1 MWRVGPP
8 IALILILAAQA
19 QATPL
24 EMTTIGTPEQRREAI
39 SACGKDVSLYCRSL
53 SQSDG
58 LVAYVACLEQNRSRL
73 SSRCVGLLARY
84 GE

>member
-1 MWRVGPP
+1 MLRAGFLL
-8 IALILILAAQA
+8 ALTWAVIGQAEADPLALTA
-19 QATPL
+19 
-24 EMTTIGTPEQRREAI
+24 IGTPQQRREAI
-39 SACGKDVSLYCRSL
+39 SACGRDVRLYCQAL

-84 GE
+84 GQ